1 MRREHD
7 IRVRVTEEEY
17 ENIKLSAEMV
27 DMQVAPYIRKVAQN
41 PNIINFNYSAVE
53 RHTRQI
59 GKIDQSIN
67 LLIYTIHLNNDYL
80 PKEIEGILDYMKQ
93 IWKTE
98 NELLDEVR
106 KQWIKVEKQ
115 NRGGFKNG

>member
-41 PNIINFNYSAVE
+41 PTIVRFDYSAI
-53 RHTRQI
+53 RAHTKLLGNIQS
-59 GKIDQSIN
+59 SIN
-67 LLIYTIHLNNDYL
+67 MLIYTIHLNNDYL
-80 PKEIEGILDYMKQ
+80 PKEIEGIAEYIK
-93 IWKTE
+93 
-98 NELLDEVR
+98 EVR
-106 KQWIKVEKQ
+106 KQWEKAYKQ
-115 NRGGFKNG
+115 GRK

>member
-7 IRVRVTEEEY
+7 IRVRVTEDEY

-41 PNIINFNYSAVE
+41 PTIVRFDYSAI
-53 RHTRQI
+53 RAHTKLLGNIQS
-59 GKIDQSIN
+59 SIN
-67 LLIYTIHLNNDYL
+67 MLIYTIHLNNDYL
-80 PKEIEGILDYMKQ
+80 PKEIEGIAEYIKEV
-93 IWKTE
+93 WETE
-98 NELLDEVR
+98 NKLLEEVR
-106 KQWIKVEKQ
+106 KQWIKAEKQ

>member
-41 PNIINFNYSAVE
+41 PTIVRFDYSAI
-53 RHTRQI
+53 RAHTKLLGNIQS
-59 GKIDQSIN
+59 SIN

-80 PKEIEGILDYMKQ
+80 PKEIEGIWDYIKQ
-93 IWKTE
+93 IWETE

-106 KQWIKVEKQ
+106 KQWIKAEKQ

>member
-7 IRVRVTEEEY
+7 IRVRVTEDEY

-41 PNIINFNYSAVE
+41 PTIVRFDYSAI
-53 RHTRQI
+53 RAHTKLLGNIQS
-59 GKIDQSIN
+59 SIN
-67 LLIYTIHLNNDYL
+67 MLIYTIHLNNDYL
-80 PKEIEGILDYMKQ
+80 PKEIEGIAECIKEV
-93 IWKTE
+93 WETE
-98 NELLDEVR
+98 NKLLEEVR
-106 KQWIKVEKQ
+106 KQWRKAEKQ